1 MKNEIITE
9 GSLAPL
15 NFKILIN
22 AANLHIGGGVQ
33 VASSFISELSKL
45 LKPQIKSYHIS
56 VLCSEKVYQ
65 NLPLDFDKSVFT
77 QFDIL
82 NIYGLSQ
89 PSVQVKDKF
98 SDFDVCF
105 TVFGPLYF
113 TPKVKKHI
121 CGFAQAWIAYPT
133 NIAYQKLPFKEWLKN
148 KIKFKIQS
156 LFFRRYDHL
165 VVEQLHVK
173 EALGEIGY
181 AAKNISVASNCVS
194 AIYDDKN
201 QWLPVDFDS
210 SKFTNDIVLG
220 FIGRPYSHKNIMI
233 LNQVN
238 EILVS
243 KFQMHCDFIFTFTET
258 EMQQCDFAEKS
269 NFYSVGE
276 ISGTQC
282 PAFYDL
288 LDALVFPSLL
298 ECFSASPIEAM
309 KMNTTVIA
317 SDYPFVKEVC
327 GDAAFYFDPLNADE
341 IAIAIF
347 NAFSNNKLREEKKR
361 LGSQLVSALPTAK
374 DRAISYLNIIKR
386 SL

>member
-1 MKNEIITE
+1 MR
-9 GSLAPL
+9 S
-15 NFKILIN
+15 ILIN
-22 AANLHIGGGVQ
+22 ASNLHVGGGVQ
-33 VASSFISELSKL
+33 VATSFITELSKL
-45 LKPQIKSYHIS
+45 LKSQIKSCDIS

-65 NLPLDFDKSVFT
+65 NLPSDFDKNSFT
-77 QFDIL
+77 QFDVLDI
-82 NIYGLSQ
+82 NGVRQLS
-89 PSVQVKDKF
+89 SKLKEKF
-98 SDFDVCF
+98 NGFDVCF
-105 TVFGPLYF
+105 TIFGPLYF
-113 TPKVKKHI
+113 TPKVKIHI
-121 CGFAQAWIAYPT
+121 CGFAQPWIAYPD
-133 NIAYQKLPFKEWLKN
+133 NVAYQKLPFKEWLKN

-156 LFFRRYDHL
+156 FFFHRFDQL
-165 VVEQLHVK
+165 IVEQKHVK
-173 EALGEIGY
+173 DALGKLGY
-181 AAKNISVASNCVS
+181 DSNDISVVSNCVS

-201 QWLPVDFDS
+201 QWRPLDFDS
-210 SKFTNDIVLG
+210 SKLTNDIILG
-220 FIGRPYSHKNIMI
+220 FIGRPYSHKNIVI

-243 KFQMHCDFIFTFTET
+243 KFQMHCDFIFTFTEA
-258 EMQQCDFAEKS
+258 EMQQCGFAANN
-269 NFYSVGE
+269 NFFSVGE
-276 ISGTQC
+276 ISATQC

-317 SDYPFVKEVC
+317 SDYPFVREVC
-327 GDAAFYFDPLNADE
+327 GDAAFYFNPLSAEE
-341 IAIAIF
+341 IATAIF